1 MTDKQSIQVDINR
14 ATIEELVTIR
24 GIGPNLADRIVE
36 GRPYKEF
43 QDLINVQ
50 GINEIKLAALL
61 PYISLGKKPV
71 RKAAPKTTTP
81 IIKDDQPEPIAKVG
95 RTEAFVFL
103 ENRNERQDAAFI
115 VLGGFVL
122 GLIILLIR
130 RSRN

>member
-1 MTDKQSIQVDINR
+1 MTELQLAQVDVNR
-14 ATIEELVTIR
+14 ASLEQLVTIR
-24 GIGPNLADRIVE
+24 GIGPSLAKRIIE

-43 QDLINVQ
+43 QDLINVS

-61 PYISLGKKPV
+61 PFISLGKKPA
-71 RKAAPKTTTP
+71 RKVSPKVAIP
-81 IIKDDQPEPIAKVG
+81 VAEDEQPEPITKIG

-103 ENRNERQDAAFI
+103 ENRNERQDALLI

-122 GLIILLIR
+122 GLMILLIR